1 MYASVLLLNRF
12 EKTLWYGIPHD
23 LHGTVGAGVLV
34 RVPLRNRHESAMV
47 VQVMPELPASC
58 NFEIKPIV
66 GLEPLPSDKH
76 YHQFIEKIAQFY
88 LVPPL
93 HFYAR
98 VNAFLHDKKCEKVS
112 LSPQPALVT
121 DEVARQVTLTDEQQ
135 AVVDYVFPFIDQ
147 PAYAPTLVHGVTGSG
162 KTEVYKKLMMSC
174 VKANK
179 SVLVLLP
186 EVSLS
191 LQFEQ
196 LFKRQLP
203 GIEVFG
209 FHSATTLTEKR
220 ALWAALLA
228 GRPVVV
234 LGVHLPVMLPIANLG
249 LIIVDEEH
257 EQGFVEKKHPK
268 INSKEVALWRAH
280 VYGLPIVLGSA
291 TPALTSLHNVRLGRW
306 KFFQIKKRFSG
317 AFPVIQKVL
326 LNEQAGRRRKNFW
339 VSSALEQAITE
350 CLAQR
355 QQVMIYLNR
364 RGYSFFVQCKSCG
377 FIFECPHCS
386 VSLTLHVD
394 VRMDSTSGERGRMG
408 VKGFD
413 NGVLRCHY
421 CDHKRDLPHEC
432 PECRADHKHFLKKGL
447 GTQQAVQ
454 LFQELFPQAKIER
467 ADLDTTSKKRSWQV
481 TVERFER
488 GDIDI
493 LIGTQTITKGY
504 HFPGVTLVG
513 VLWADLNLHF
523 PLFNASEVTLQ
534 QLIQV
539 AGRAGRHHTESK
551 VIVQA
556 LRDHSIFNY
565 LNEETYIDFCDRE
578 FLTRKEIFYPPM
590 CRLVHIELRH
600 VDASQVDTDAESC
613 VQHLLTFCS
622 EQHLDVQILGPA
634 QPLISRV
641 QNVEIRHI
649 FLKSE
654 NFKNVRRVLL
664 QAHQLIL
671 ESSLF
676 VVMQ

>member
-1 MYASVLLLNRF
+1 MGGFMYASVLLLNRF
-12 EKTLWYGIPHD
+12 EKTLWYGIPSD
-23 LHGTVGAGVLV
+23 LRGVIGAGSLV
-34 RVPLRNRHESAMV
+34 RVPLRTRHEAAMV
-47 VQVMPELPASC
+47 VQVMTELPASC
-58 NFEIKPIV
+58 CFEIKSIL
-66 GLEPLPSDKH
+66 GLEPLPLDTK

-98 VNAFLHDKKCEKVS
+98 VSSFLHDKKCEKVP
-112 LSPQPALVT
+112 LLQPPISGET
-121 DEVARQVTLTDEQQ
+121 DLTRQVTLTSEQQ
-135 AVVDYVFPFIDQ
+135 AVVEYVLPFIDS
-147 PAYAPTLVHGVTGSG
+147 PSYAPTLIHGVTGSG
-162 KTEVYKKLMMSC
+162 KTEVYKKLIVASTQQC
-174 VKANK
+174 K

-196 LFKRQLP
+196 LFKKQLP

-209 FHSATTLTEKR
+209 FHSATGLSEKR
-220 ALWAALLA
+220 SLWAALLDK
-228 GRPVVV
+228 RPVLI

-257 EQGFVEKKHPK
+257 EPGFVEKKHPK

-291 TPALTSLHNVRLGRW
+291 TPALTSLHNVRQGRW

-326 LNEQAGRRRKNFW
+326 LNERTGRRRKNFW
-339 VSSALEQAITE
+339 VSCELEQAITE
-350 CLAQR
+350 CLALR
-355 QQVMIYLNR
+355 QQVIIYLNR
-364 RGYSFFVQCKSCG
+364 RGYSFFVQCKTCG

-394 VRMDSTSGERGRMG
+394 QRQ
-408 VKGFD
+408 
-413 NGVLRCHY
+413 VLRCHY
-421 CDHKRDLPHEC
+421 CDYKRDLPSEC
-432 PECRADHKHFLKKGL
+432 PDCHGDQKQFLKKGL

-454 LFQELFPQAKIER
+454 VFQEIFPQARIER
-467 ADLDTTSKKRSWQV
+467 ADLDTTSKKRSWQL

-488 GDIDI
+488 GDLDI

-539 AGRAGRHHTESK
+539 AGRAGRLHKQSR

-556 LRDHSIFNY
+556 LRDHTIFKY
-565 LNEETYIDFCDRE
+565 LNEETYIDFCEGE
-578 FLTRKEIFYPPM
+578 FLLRKEISYPPI
-590 CRLVHIELRH
+590 CRLSHLELRH
-600 VDASQVDTDAESC
+600 VEAQQVDEDAEAC
-613 VQHLLTFCS
+613 VQFLQKMCE
-622 EQHLDVQILGPA
+622 EQHLEVQVLGPVP
-634 QPLISRV
+634 PLVARMH
-641 QNVEIRHI
+641 NVEIRHI
-649 FLKSE
+649 YLKAHRFTDAH
-654 NFKNVRRVLL
+654 NLL
-664 QAHQLIL
+664 TAAVHQKFT
-671 ESSLF
+671 SSLF
-676 VVMQ
+676 VVVS